1 MAKKEVAILDFG
13 SSKIIILVGLMGV
26 NGTIKLIARGEADYA
41 GFINGKFIE
50 PQNLSSAILTAK
62 NQAENVLGK
71 KIKRLI
77 VGMPTEFCV
86 NKIEKLSMN
95 LSNRTKI
102 KQRNLD
108 RLFLNAPI
116 NYDGYKIINKTPIYF
131 LLDDNNKV
139 FNPIGCYS
147 STISVLASFI
157 LINNDFYS
165 YFDKVMCGIGVYD
178 YELISS
184 ALSESL
190 YLIEPENR
198 QNGAILIDCGFIT
211 TSVNAVFGEGL
222 TDLKSFSVGGGHITG
237 DLMDVLEIPYDSAE
251 QLKRKAILTL
261 AATEDDYYE
270 TIVNNNIVRF
280 KARLVNEIILA
291 RIDEIIS
298 GITKCINLFENK
310 ISDEVIVYVT
320 GGGLNYFKGFG
331 SYLEGSLDKTVKLV
345 APLPLQFN
353 KPDLSSAL
361 SLINAGFNLDCK

>member
-157 LINNDFYS
+157 LI
-165 YFDKVMCGIGVYD
+165 KLCA
-178 YELISS
+178 ELV
-184 ALSESL
+184 
-190 YLIEPENR
+190 
-198 QNGAILIDCGFIT
+198 FMIT
-211 TSVNAVFGEGL
+211 N
-222 TDLKSFSVGGGHITG
+222 
-237 DLMDVLEIPYDSAE
+237 
-251 QLKRKAILTL
+251 
-261 AATEDDYYE
+261 
-270 TIVNNNIVRF
+270 
-280 KARLVNEIILA
+280 
-291 RIDEIIS
+291 
-298 GITKCINLFENK
+298 
-310 ISDEVIVYVT
+310 
-320 GGGLNYFKGFG
+320 
-331 SYLEGSLDKTVKLV
+331 
-345 APLPLQFN
+345 
-353 KPDLSSAL
+353 
-361 SLINAGFNLDCK
+361 